1 MENVAFF
8 EMNFHSDTLKRGVSV
23 NVIIPESAKTVIG
36 LEGKAGES
44 YKTLY
49 LLHGL
54 SDDHTTWH
62 RRTSIERYAAE
73 RGIAVVMPSG
83 GRSWYTDEGEKFLS
97 FIAEELPR
105 VCRAFFKG
113 MSEKREDTLV
123 AGNSMGGYG
132 AVKMALLY
140 PETFGGVASFSGGFA
155 IDMFSKNYFAD
166 EWKTA
171 FGSDFSDPAE
181 LMGSRHDVFKM
192 ASDFK
197 GENIPKIYIGCGNED
212 VFIKS
217 NRDFS
222 AHLEALD
229 IPHYFEEADGG
240 HNWAFW
246 DKYIQSALDY
256 LLK

>member
-1 MENVAFF
+1 MAFF

-23 NVIIPESAKTVIG
+23 NVVIPESAKTAIG
-36 LEGKAGES
+36 ISGKNEGC
-44 YKTLY
+44 YKTLF

-54 SDDHTTWH
+54 SDDHSIWH

-83 GRSWYTDEGEKFLS
+83 GRSWYTNEGDKYLT

-105 VCRAFFKG
+105 ICRAFFKG
-113 MSEKREDTLV
+113 MSDKREDTFV

-140 PETFGGVASFSGGFA
+140 PETFGGAAPLSGAFS
-155 IDMFSKNYFAD
+155 IYDFSETNLAD
-166 EWKTA
+166 EWKSV
-171 FGSDFSDPAE
+171 FGSDFSCPAE
-181 LMGSRHDVFKM
+181 LKGSRHDVFKLL
-192 ASDFK
+192 DEFK
-197 GENIPKIYIGCGNED
+197 GTYPKIYLACGKGDIFAEVNREFSRHLDELGVEHCFED
-212 VFIKS
+212 V
-217 NRDFS
+217 
-222 AHLEALD
+222 EG
-229 IPHYFEEADGG
+229 E

-246 DKYIQSALDY
+246 DKYIQNALDY